1 MGKNDEKKNVSHGI
15 SFFVVL
21 LFVLLC
27 CNIIAPAKQK
37 KLQISGSFPSDYI
50 NMLKSNFL
58 ETLRT
63 LTRDEL
69 NSFIEFVP
77 WALHKDPVKREE
89 AVKLLDILIV
99 YFPEFNH
106 PSLTSKK
113 IFKKMFP
120 DKAYVDLK
128 IDKIMGSL
136 TKCLRLHFLTLRY
149 LEPEN
154 EFNHLLEI
162 CQFHKEKGLSARYQQ
177 SFRQLESLFSQDQPH
192 SLDTIYK
199 NYLLEYERLDWLS
212 IANDHKS
219 DINLVNTMLA
229 LQEFA
234 DVNMMDLL
242 IRYALQLK
250 YVAFEVPAHIR
261 SKIEVLLTQPLVT
274 QDPLVLT
281 YHAIFKIFYAPKVTR
296 EDFSACLT
304 LIRANERVFD
314 YETLYTL
321 HVNLRNLCIILINQG
336 NRLLKYTLFE
346 LQKQSIASGFHFY
359 KGKISVS
366 SFISVVTNALEV
378 KEVQWT
384 HDFIETHKDLIIG
397 ETADKIYFR
406 FCWAQYLYH
415 HGEYEQALDFI
426 PQNIKEIS
434 YILIA
439 RRLEIKAFYEY
450 DFEVS
455 VFKAEAFRTYVSRLP
470 NYNFPKETMNYNV
483 NFARFIIQIQQMPVG
498 VKERAYRVIERIA
511 ERQYVSDREW
521 LYEKA
526 RLRGNLTPEEVEA
539 IVLQTPVLEE
549 QFETLEG
556 K

>member
-1 MGKNDEKKNVSHGI
+1 
-15 SFFVVL
+15 
-21 LFVLLC
+21 
-27 CNIIAPAKQK
+27 
-37 KLQISGSFPSDYI
+37 
-50 NMLKSNFL
+50 MLKSNFVVI
-58 ETLRT
+58 LRT
-63 LTRDEL
+63 LTREEF
-69 NSFIEFVP
+69 NSFVEFVP
-77 WALHKDPVKREE
+77 WALHQEPSKREE
-89 AVKLLDILIV
+89 AVKLLDILIG

-120 DKAYVDLK
+120 DKDYVELK

-136 TKCLRLHFLTLRY
+136 TKCLRMHFLTFRY
-149 LEPEN
+149 LEPKN

-177 SFRQLESLFSQDQPH
+177 SFRQLESLLTQNQPR
-192 SLDTIYK
+192 SLDSIYK

-212 IANDHKS
+212 IANDHKT
-219 DINLVNTMLA
+219 DINLINTMLA

-250 YVAFEVPAHIR
+250 YVAFEVPVHIR
-261 SKIEVLLTQPLVT
+261 SKIEVLLHQPLAT
-274 QDPLVLT
+274 SDPLVQT

-304 LIRANERVFD
+304 LIRANEQVFD

-321 HVNLRNLCIILINQG
+321 YVYLRNLCIILINQG

-406 FCWAQYLYH
+406 FCWAHYLYH
-415 HGEYEQALDFI
+415 LGQYEQALDFI

-483 NFARFIIQIQQMPVG
+483 NFARFIIQIQQMPLG

-539 IVLQTPVLEE
+539 IVQQTPVLEE
-549 QFETLEG
+549 QFAEKEG

>member
-1 MGKNDEKKNVSHGI
+1 
-15 SFFVVL
+15 
-21 LFVLLC
+21 
-27 CNIIAPAKQK
+27 
-37 KLQISGSFPSDYI
+37 
-50 NMLKSNFL
+50 MLKSNFVVI
-58 ETLRT
+58 LRT
-63 LTRDEL
+63 LTREEF
-69 NSFIEFVP
+69 NSFVEFVP
-77 WALHKDPVKREE
+77 WALHQEPSKREE
-89 AVKLLDILIV
+89 AVKLLDILIG

-120 DKAYVDLK
+120 DKDYVELK

-136 TKCLRLHFLTLRY
+136 TKCLRMHFLTLRY
-149 LEPEN
+149 LEPKN
-154 EFNHLLEI
+154 EFDHLLEI

-177 SFRQLESLFSQDQPH
+177 SFRQLENLFSQDQPH
-192 SLDTIYK
+192 SLDYIYK
-199 NYLLEYERLDWLS
+199 NYQLEYEKLDWLS
-212 IANDHKS
+212 ITNDHKS
-219 DINLVNTMLA
+219 DINLINTMLA
-229 LQEFA
+229 LQQFS
-234 DVNMMDLL
+234 DINMMDLL
-242 IRYALQLK
+242 IRYALQMK
-250 YVAFEVPAHIR
+250 YVAFEIPIYIR
-261 SKIEVLLTQPLVT
+261 NKINVLLNQPLPSN
-274 QDPLVLT
+274 DPLLQT

-296 EDFSACLT
+296 HDFSSCLT
-304 LIRANERVFD
+304 LIRANEQFLD

-336 NRLLKYTLFE
+336 NRLLKHTLFE

-359 KGKISVS
+359 KGKISNS
-366 SFISVVTNALEV
+366 SFISAVINALEV

-397 ETADKIYFR
+397 ETPDKIYFR
-406 FCWAQYLYH
+406 FCWAHYLYH
-415 HGEYEQALDFI
+415 NGQYEQALDFI

-470 NYNFPKETMNYNV
+470 NYNFPKETMNYNM

-526 RLRGNLTPEEVEA
+526 RLRGNLEPEEVEA
-539 IVLQTPVLEE
+539 IIQQTPVLEE
-549 QFETLEG
+549 QFEEKEG

>member
-1 MGKNDEKKNVSHGI
+1 
-15 SFFVVL
+15 
-21 LFVLLC
+21 
-27 CNIIAPAKQK
+27 
-37 KLQISGSFPSDYI
+37 
-50 NMLKSNFL
+50 MLKSNFL

>member
-1 MGKNDEKKNVSHGI
+1 
-15 SFFVVL
+15 
-21 LFVLLC
+21 
-27 CNIIAPAKQK
+27 
-37 KLQISGSFPSDYI
+37 
-50 NMLKSNFL
+50 MLKSNFL

-120 DKAYVDLK
+120 DKPYIDLK

-136 TKCLRLHFLTLRY
+136 TKCLRIHFLTLRY

-162 CQFHKEKGLSARYQQ
+162 CQFHKEKRLSARYQQ
-177 SFRQLESLFSQDQPH
+177 SFRQLESLLTQNQPR
-192 SLDTIYK
+192 SLDSIYK

-212 IANDHKS
+212 IANDHKT

-229 LQEFA
+229 LQQFA

-250 YVAFEVPAHIR
+250 IIKFEIPELIR
-261 SKIEVLLTQPLVT
+261 RNIEKLFNQSDIITDSLYQ
-274 QDPLVLT
+274 T
-281 YHAIFKIFYAPKVTR
+281 YHAIFKIFYAPKVTHQ
-296 EDFSACLT
+296 DFGKSLT
-304 LIRANERVFD
+304 LIQANENIFD

-321 HVNLRNLCIILINQG
+321 HVYLRNLCTILINQG
-336 NRLLKYTLFE
+336 NRELRFTIFE
-346 LQKQSIASGFHFY
+346 LQRQSIASGFHFY
-359 KGKISVS
+359 KGKISPS
-366 SFISVVTNALEV
+366 SFISAVINALNV
-378 KEVQWT
+378 KEVEWT
-384 HDFIETHKDLIIG
+384 RDFIDENKDLIIG
-397 ETADKIYFR
+397 ETPDKIYFR

-415 HGEYEQALDFI
+415 NGQYEQALDFI

-549 QFETLEG
+549 QFEE
-556 K
+556 KEAK